1 MFKRDQMRIFAQMN
15 HNRTYGFWRSAAQ
28 CLFGAIVL
36 ALMTYVC
43 FRLRVNPTTV
53 ALLYLIVIVLVSLT
67 SGFIPAAFVSIVAYI
82 CLDSFFTAPLFHLAM
97 SEPLDIVAPVA
108 FLTTAFV
115 ITRLMSK
122 VRISFQEIQTLKDQ
136 LRLVIDTIPGL
147 VWSALP
153 DGSAEF
159 LNQRWLEYTGLSM
172 KEGLDWGGKIAV
184 HPEDLARFMDEWRAA
199 LAEGKPLET
208 EARLRRADGEY
219 RWLLIRAVP
228 LRDETGKIVKWYG
241 ASADIEDRK
250 RAEETLRKAQA
261 ELAHVMRV
269 TTMGE
274 LAASIAH
281 EVNQPLSAIVNNSSA
296 CLRWLASEEPNL
308 DEARDAARR
317 IIRDGNR
324 AGEVINRIRGLLRK
338 TDTGKARLDINL
350 TIREVVT
357 LTRNEATGKGVAIRM
372 ELAAGLPPVL
382 GDRVQLQQVILNLI
396 LNGIEA
402 MASVTDRPRELLISS
417 RQHES
422 DKALV
427 AVRDSGV
434 GLGGKDLEKIFDAFY
449 TTKSK
454 GMGMGLAISRSIV
467 EDHGGQLWAA
477 PNEGPGATFQFT
489 LLKYR

>member
-1 MFKRDQMRIFAQMN
+1 MLKRDQMRIFVQMN

-36 ALMTYVC
+36 ALLTYVC

-67 SGFIPAAFVSIVAYI
+67 SGFIPAAFVSIVAYV

-172 KEGLDWGGKIAV
+172 KEGLDWGGKVAV

-228 LRDETGKIVKWYG
+228 LRDEAGKIVKWYG
-241 ASADIEDRK
+241 TSTDVEDLK
-250 RAEETLRKAQA
+250 RAEEALSKSQA
-261 ELAHVMRV
+261 ELAHVTRV

-281 EVNQPLSAIVNNSSA
+281 EVNQPLSAIVNNGSA
-296 CLRWLASEEPNL
+296 CLRWLDGVALNL
-308 DEARDAARR
+308 DEAREAARR

-324 AGEVINRIRGLLRK
+324 AGEVITRIRALLRK
-338 TDTGKARLDINL
+338 TDKEKARLNINQ
-350 TIREVVT
+350 TIQEVVM
-357 LTRNEATGKGVAIRM
+357 LARNEAARKGVTLRM
-372 ELAAGLPPVL
+372 DLAADLPPVL
-382 GDRVQLQQVILNLI
+382 GDRVQLQQVILNLVM
-396 LNGIEA
+396 NGVEA
-402 MASVTDRPRELLISS
+402 MASALARPRELLIHS
-417 RQHES
+417 RQYES

-434 GLGGKDLEKIFDAFY
+434 GLDGQDLEKIFDAFY
-449 TTKSK
+449 TTKPQ

-467 EDHGGQLWAA
+467 EDHGGRLWAA
-477 PNEGPGATFQFT
+477 PNDGPGATFQFT
-489 LLKYR
+489 LLKHQ

>member
-1 MFKRDQMRIFAQMN
+1 MN
-15 HNRTYGFWRSAAQ
+15 HNRTYRFWRSAAR
-28 CLFGAIVL
+28 CLFGAVVL
-36 ALMTYVC
+36 AFLTYVC
-43 FRLRVNPTTV
+43 YRLRVNPTTV

-67 SGFIPAAFVSIVAYI
+67 SDFIPAAFVSIVAYV
-82 CLDSFFTAPLFHLAM
+82 CLDSFFTEPLFHIAM
-97 SEPLDIVAPVA
+97 SEPLDVVAPIA
-108 FLTTAFV
+108 FLTTSLV
-115 ITRLMSK
+115 ITRLLSR
-122 VRISFQEIQTLKDQ
+122 VRKSFQEIQVLKDQ

-159 LNQRWLEYTGLSM
+159 LNQRWLEYTGLTL
-172 KEGLDWGGKIAV
+172 KEGLEWGGKVAV
-184 HPEDLARFMDEWRAA
+184 HPEDLARFMDEWRVA
-199 LAEGKPLET
+199 LAEGKPLEI

-241 ASADIEDRK
+241 TSADIEDRK
-250 RAEETLRKAQA
+250 RAEETLSKAQA
-261 ELAHVMRV
+261 ELAHVTRV

-281 EVNQPLSAIVNNSSA
+281 EVNQPLSAIVNNGSA

-324 AGEVINRIRGLLRK
+324 AGEVITRIRALLRK
-338 TDTGKARLDINL
+338 TDAKKARLDINQ

-357 LTRNEATGKGVAIRM
+357 LTRNEAAGKGVAIRM

-396 LNGIEA
+396 MNGIEA

-434 GLGGKDLEKIFDAFY
+434 GLGGQDLERIFDAFY
-449 TTKSK
+449 TTKSQ

-467 EDHGGQLWAA
+467 EDHGGRLWAA
-477 PNEGPGATFQFT
+477 PNDGPGATFQFT
-489 LLKYR
+489 LLKYQ

>member
-1 MFKRDQMRIFAQMN
+1 MLKRDQMRIFAQMN
-15 HNRTYGFWRSAAQ
+15 HNQTYGFWRSAAQ

-36 ALMTYVC
+36 ALLTYVC
-43 FRLRVNPTTV
+43 FRLQVNPTTV

-67 SGFIPAAFVSIVAYI
+67 SGFIPAAFVSIVAYV

-122 VRISFQEIQTLKDQ
+122 VRISFQEIQALKDQ

-159 LNQRWLEYTGLSM
+159 LNQRWLEYAGLSI
-172 KEGLDWGGKIAV
+172 KEGLDWGGKVAV

-228 LRDETGKIVKWYG
+228 LRDEAGKIVKWYG
-241 ASADIEDRK
+241 TSTDVEDLK
-250 RAEETLRKAQA
+250 RAEEALSKSQA
-261 ELAHVMRV
+261 ELAHVTRV

-281 EVNQPLSAIVNNSSA
+281 EVNQPLSAIVNNGSA
-296 CLRWLASEEPNL
+296 CLRWLDGVAPNL
-308 DEARDAARR
+308 DEAREAARR

-324 AGEVINRIRGLLRK
+324 AGEVTTRIRALLRK
-338 TDTGKARLDINL
+338 TDKEKARLDINQ
-350 TIREVVT
+350 TIQEVVM
-357 LTRNEATGKGVAIRM
+357 LARNEAARKGVTLRM
-372 ELAAGLPPVL
+372 DLAADLPPVL
-382 GDRVQLQQVILNLI
+382 GDRVQLQQVILNLVM
-396 LNGIEA
+396 NGVEA
-402 MASVTDRPRELLISS
+402 MASALARPRELLIHS
-417 RQHES
+417 RQYES

-434 GLGGKDLEKIFDAFY
+434 GLDGQDLEKIFDAFY
-449 TTKSK
+449 TTKPQ

-467 EDHGGQLWAA
+467 EDHGGRLWAA
-477 PNEGPGATFQFT
+477 PNDGPGATFQFT
-489 LLKYR
+489 LLKHK

>member
-15 HNRTYGFWRSAAQ
+15 HNRTYRFWRSAAQ
-28 CLFGAIVL
+28 CLLGVIVQ
-36 ALMTYVC
+36 ALLTYVC
-43 FRLRVNPTTV
+43 FRLKVNPTTV
-53 ALLYLIVIVLVSLT
+53 ALLYLIVIMLVSLT
-67 SGFIPAAFVSIVAYI
+67 SDFIPAAIVSIVAYV

-97 SEPLDIVAPVA
+97 SEPLDIVAPA
-108 FLTTAFV
+108 TFLTTSFV

-122 VRISFQEIQTLKDQ
+122 AHKSFQEIQGLKDQ
-136 LRLVIDTIPGL
+136 LRLAIDTIPGL

-159 LNQRWLEYTGLSM
+159 LNQRWLEYTGLSL
-172 KEGLDWGGKIAV
+172 KEGLDWGGKVAV
-184 HPEDLARFMDEWRAA
+184 HPEDLARFMDEWKIA
-199 LAEGKPLET
+199 LAEGKPLES

-228 LRDETGKIVKWYG
+228 LHGETGKVVKWYG

-250 RAEETLRKAQA
+250 RAEETLRKAQS
-261 ELAHVMRV
+261 ELAHVTRV

-281 EVNQPLSAIVNNSSA
+281 EVNQPLSAIVNNGSA
-296 CLRWLASEEPNL
+296 CMRWLNGVAPNL
-308 DEARDAARR
+308 DEAREATRR

-324 AGEVINRIRGLLRK
+324 AGEIIARIRALLRK
-338 TDTGKARLDINL
+338 TGAEKARLDINQ
-350 TIREVVT
+350 TIREVST
-357 LTRNEATGKGVAIRM
+357 LMRNEAAGKGVALRL

-396 LNGIEA
+396 MNGIEA
-402 MASVTDRPRELLISS
+402 MASSPARPRELLIRS

-427 AVRDSGV
+427 AVQDSGV
-434 GLGGKDLEKIFDAFY
+434 GLDGQQLEKLFDAFY
-449 TTKSK
+449 TTKPQ
-454 GMGMGLAISRSIV
+454 GLGMGLAISRSIV
-467 EDHGGQLWAA
+467 EDHGGQLWAT
-477 PNEGPGATFQFT
+477 PNDGPGATFQFT

>member
-1 MFKRDQMRIFAQMN
+1 MLKRDQMRIFAQMN
-15 HNRTYGFWRSAAQ
+15 HNQTYGFWRSAAQ

-36 ALMTYVC
+36 ALLTYVC
-43 FRLRVNPTTV
+43 FRLQVNPTTV

-67 SGFIPAAFVSIVAYI
+67 SGFIPAAFVSIVAYV

-122 VRISFQEIQTLKDQ
+122 VRISFQEIQALKDQ

-172 KEGLDWGGKIAV
+172 KEGLDWGGKVAV

-219 RWLLIRAVP
+219 RWLLIRAIP
-228 LRDETGKIVKWYG
+228 LRDETGKIVNWYG
-241 ASADIEDRK
+241 TSTDVEDLK
-250 RAEETLRKAQA
+250 RAEEALSKSQA
-261 ELAHVMRV
+261 ELAHVTRV

-296 CLRWLASEEPNL
+296 CLRWLDGVAPNL
-308 DEARDAARR
+308 DEAREAARR
-317 IIRDGNR
+317 IIRDANR
-324 AGEVINRIRGLLRK
+324 AGEVITRIRALLRK
-338 TDTGKARLDINL
+338 TDKEKARLDINQ
-350 TIREVVT
+350 TIQEVVM
-357 LTRNEATGKGVAIRM
+357 LARNEAVRKGVTLRM
-372 ELAAGLPPVL
+372 DLAADLPPVL
-382 GDRVQLQQVILNLI
+382 GDRVQLQQVILNLVM
-396 LNGIEA
+396 NGVEA
-402 MASVTDRPRELLISS
+402 MASALARPRELLIHS
-417 RQHES
+417 RQYES

-434 GLGGKDLEKIFDAFY
+434 GLDGQDLEKIFDAFY
-449 TTKSK
+449 TTKPQ

-467 EDHGGQLWAA
+467 EDHGGRLWAA
-477 PNEGPGATFQFT
+477 PNDGPGATFQFT
-489 LLKYR
+489 LLKHQ